1 MLNICAK
8 RFIKYQYSAYIF
20 RGLTMPENQ
29 ALSRYGGGYWLS
41 KNDSLTCDGC
51 GENFERPILATIVSN
66 GSSKTYYACPR
77 CLTKVGDLKPQKD
90 DRSRGEEKAS
100 TITVHKAKESESKE
114 VGCEHFLGY
123 LKKRPKNT
131 PIPDECLTCNKM
143 IECLT
148 C

>member
-1 MLNICAK
+1 MLNTCAK
-8 RFIKYQYSAYIF
+8 KFIKYQYSAYLL
-20 RGLTMPENQ
+20 RGLTMPENP
-29 ALSRYGGGYWLS
+29 ALSRYIGGYWLS
-41 KNDSLTCDGC
+41 KNDGLTCDGC

-66 GSSKTYYACPR
+66 GSSRTYYACPR

-100 TITVHKAKESESKE
+100 TITVHKAKESESKDA
-114 VGCEHFLGY
+114 GCEHFLGY

-131 PIPDECLTCNKM
+131 PIPDECLTCSKM

-148 C
+148 Y

>member
-1 MLNICAK
+1 
-8 RFIKYQYSAYIF
+8 
-20 RGLTMPENQ
+20 MPENS

-41 KNDSLTCDGC
+41 KNDGLTCDGC
-51 GENFERPILATIVSN
+51 GENFERPILATIVS
-66 GSSKTYYACPR
+66 GCSSRTYYACPR

-90 DRSRGEEKAS
+90 DRSREEEKAS
-100 TITVHKAKESESKE
+100 TIVVHKAKESESSE
-114 VGCEHFLGY
+114 ARCGHFLGY

-148 C
+148 Y